1 MREWPQNYPYIF
13 INFNNFPLISFNQ
26 SHLYNLRQ
34 KIIHFITTEDGK
46 KLVLQY
52 SKFGVISLV
61 NCANSDRANS
71 KWIKVFKNGPS
82 KICGRQPLKNMKS
95 YHYKFFKGCLP
106 QILLGPFLNALTQ
119 MFLIK
124 LIHMVLAKFQLKLM
138 IHNP

>member
-1 MREWPQNYPYIF
+1 M
-13 INFNNFPLISFNQ
+13 
-26 SHLYNLRQ
+26 
-34 KIIHFITTEDGK
+34 
-46 KLVLQY
+46 LQY

-106 QILLGPFLNALTQ
+106 QILVGPFLNALTQ

-124 LIHMVLAKFQLKLM
+124 LIHMVPAKF
-138 IHNP
+138 